1 MDATLTPVGNG
12 SNTLFLRFDH
22 LARST
27 SSKRITQ
34 VVRRFGLLI
43 RRNANAGSST
53 WLTRF
58 LVLRKFFGGLL
69 RPNSRMKL
77 TKTPRAAPLLQLIL
91 AALPI
96 VQISLGRVVDKP
108 DL

>member
-1 MDATLTPVGNG
+1 MEATLTPFGNG
-12 SNTLFLRFDH
+12 SNTLFPRSDH

-27 SSKRITQ
+27 SSRRITQ

-53 WLTRF
+53 WSTRF
-58 LVLRKFFGGLL
+58 LVLRKSFEGLL

-77 TKTPRAAPLLQLIL
+77 TKNLALPALQLIL

-96 VQISLGRVVDKP
+96 VQISLGRVVGIPYK
-108 DL
+108 